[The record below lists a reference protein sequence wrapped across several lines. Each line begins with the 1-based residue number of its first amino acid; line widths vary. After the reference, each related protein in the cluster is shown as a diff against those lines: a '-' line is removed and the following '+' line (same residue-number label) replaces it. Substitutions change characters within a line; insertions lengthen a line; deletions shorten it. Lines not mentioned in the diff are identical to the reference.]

1 MSTPAKHDWDFPG
14 LRSVLVSQTVRLL
27 TLPRAKALGAAAFL
41 IGVVPAL
48 LGGVMIS
55 TGGEQPHRL
64 PETLGLT
71 GVVALGCLGGCS
83 AGAMDSGGE
92 AVTALLAVPRS
103 GSLAGA
109 RIASL
114 LLTTVPPAL
123 VIAVIDRSVR
133 SWTERG
139 VDGSSSWW
147 AVLAGYL
154 CSVVAFTLVG
164 MALSVV
170 LSNAVLAAAI
180 LSLVPVLLLPWV
192 DRWCPLLVRLLPYS
206 ACGAAL
212 TGPGW
217 ATAILELVGWAIVAA
232 AVYTTHLLLRN
243 G

>member
-92 AVTALLAVPRS
+92 AVTALLAVPRR
-103 GSLAGA
+103 GILAGA

-154 CSVVAFTLVG
+154 C
-164 MALSVV
+164 
-170 LSNAVLAAAI
+170 
-180 LSLVPVLLLPWV
+180 
-192 DRWCPLLVRLLPYS
+192 YS

>member
-92 AVTALLAVPRS
+92 AVTALLAVPRR
-103 GSLAGA
+103 GILAGA

-192 DRWCPLLVRLLPYS
+192 DHWCPLLVRLLPYS